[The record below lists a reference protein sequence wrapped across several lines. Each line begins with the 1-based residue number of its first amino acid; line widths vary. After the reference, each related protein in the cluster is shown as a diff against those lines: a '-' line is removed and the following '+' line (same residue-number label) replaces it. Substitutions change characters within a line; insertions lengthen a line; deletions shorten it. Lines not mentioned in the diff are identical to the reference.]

1 VVPCKEISGGD
12 ARKISILRSMAVDSV
27 RKDDYTPALR
37 AAVATIPREG
47 RSGSNPMETLE
58 YLVAGLVLGAW
69 LVAGWIA
76 LQGARRFT
84 RLTPMASGGPRPS
97 LSVIVPA
104 RNEAATLPRS
114 LPSLLGQTYPDL
126 EVIALDDRSTD
137 ATGAILESLKRQHPR
152 LVVIHIA
159 SLPDGWLGKTHALFI
174 GSRAAGGDW
183 LLFTDAD
190 VVFHPRCLEAAMAYA
205 ETNGVD
211 HLVVLPGT
219 ETVGFWEP
227 ILVGCFGLLFG
238 LVFRPWRASDP
249 RSGVFI
255 GVGAFNLIRR
265 SAYQRI
271 GTHHAL
277 ATAMVDDL
285 ELGRLVKTHG
295 LRQAAVLGDDLLRVR
310 WQIGLPGIVRG
321 LEKNAFASLG
331 YSVVRATAACLGLA
345 SCGILPFLAAPL
357 GEAKILWGSSAVA
370 AILAQACY
378 AREARLPLW
387 SALFHPLGIAVLC
400 FAIIRSMLL
409 AVCRGQV
416 EWRGTSY
423 PLSLLRRPRRDP
435 GARP

>member
-1 VVPCKEISGGD
+1 
-12 ARKISILRSMAVDSV
+12 MTMDSV

-37 AAVATIPREG
+37 ATVATIPREG
-47 RSGSNPMETLE
+47 RAGSNPMETLE
-58 YLVAGLVLGAW
+58 YLVAGRVLGAW
-69 LVAGWIA
+69 LAAGWIA

-104 RNEAATLPRS
+104 RNEAAALPRS

-174 GSRAAGGDW
+174 GSRAAGGNW

-190 VVFHPRCLEAAMAYA
+190 VVFHPRCLEVAMAYA

-211 HLVVLPGT
+211 HLVVLPRT
-219 ETVGFWEP
+219 ESAGFWEP
-227 ILVGCFGLLFG
+227 ILFGCFGLLFAIF
-238 LVFRPWRASDP
+238 FRPWQASDP
-249 RSGVFI
+249 RSRAFI

-265 SAYQRI
+265 SAYERI
-271 GTHHAL
+271 GTHRAL
-277 ATAMVDDL
+277 ATVIVDDL

-295 LRQAAVLGDDLLRVR
+295 LRQAAVQGGDLLRVR
-310 WQIGLPGIVRG
+310 WQIGLSGIVHG
-321 LEKNAFASLG
+321 LEKNAFAGLG
-331 YSVVRATAACLGLA
+331 YSVVRTTAACLALA
-345 SCGILPFLAAPL
+345 ACGILPFLAAPF
-357 GEAKILWGSSAVA
+357 GEARILWAASALA
-370 AILAQACY
+370 GILAQACS

-387 SALFHPLGIAVLC
+387 SALFFPAGIAVLC
-400 FAIIRSMLL
+400 FTVLRSMLL
-409 AVCRGQV
+409 ALCRGQV